1 MNKYKSLVKNSFL
14 FAIGSIGSKTISFFM
29 LPLYTRYLSTSDY
42 GQIDVFQTTITLL
55 IPIVTLQALEAV
67 FRFSVDIKDKDTASK
82 VITNGIF
89 LSIIGVFI
97 TLLLF
102 PIFNSIKPFSS
113 YTYLFYLIMFLT
125 AIEGVIRQFVR
136 GMDKINL
143 YVCVD
148 IAHTVSFVIFNIIF
162 LIKLRLG
169 INGYFISIVLAYFV
183 STCLLIIFSNIFQYI
198 AFRAFNKSFL
208 KTMLLYSIP
217 LIPNG
222 LMWWIINVSDRYML
236 TYFLGFDATGLY
248 SVSSKFPSMI
258 TMINSIF
265 FMAWQLSAMK
275 EYGKTGYSQFY
286 GNIFSVLS
294 TFLFIIIAF
303 ILLML
308 KPFMNILVA
317 EAFFESWKYV
327 PFLLVGAIFH
337 AFSSFFGTNYTAS
350 KKTIGA
356 FTTTVVGAVINIL
369 INLILIPKWG
379 IQAAAF
385 STMMAYFITWL
396 FRIFHTKKLLDF
408 KLDKINIFISTI
420 VIGLQIFALYFIKN
434 HKLFSVIGVFL
445 ILTLFLFQQ
454 SNIRKVFHIGRQIL
468 SKLKIN

>member
-1 MNKYKSLVKNSFL
+1 LDRYKSLIKNSFL

-67 FRFSVDIKDKDTASK
+67 FRFSVDMEDKDTASK
-82 VITNGIF
+82 IITNGIF
-89 LSIIGVFI
+89 LCIIGVFI

-102 PIFNSIKPFSS
+102 PIFNSIEPFSS

-125 AIEGVIRQFVR
+125 VMEGVIKQFVR
-136 GMDKINL
+136 GMDKINI
-143 YVCVD
+143 YVSAD
-148 IAHTVSFVIFNIIF
+148 IIYTVSFVIFNIIF
-162 LIKLRLG
+162 LIKLKMG
-169 INGYFISIVLAYFV
+169 ISGYFISIVLSHFV
-183 STCLLIIFSNIFQYI
+183 SICLLIIFGNIFQYI
-198 AFRAFNKSFL
+198 SFSAFNKSFL

-222 LMWWIINVSDRYML
+222 LMWWIMNVSDRYMI
-236 TYFLGFDATGLY
+236 TYFLGFDATGIY
-248 SVSSKFPSMI
+248 SVASKFPTII
-258 TMINSIF
+258 TLINNMF
-265 FMAWQLSAMK
+265 FLAWQLSAMK
-275 EYGKTGYSQFY
+275 EYGKKGYSHFY

-294 TFLFIIIAF
+294 TFLFIIIAI

-308 KPFMNILVA
+308 KPFMKIFVT

-356 FTTTVVGAVINIL
+356 FITTVVGAVINIL
-369 INLILIPKWG
+369 INIILIPIWG

-385 STMMAYFITWL
+385 STMIAYFITWL
-396 FRIFHTKKLLDF
+396 FRLFHTKKLLDF
-408 KLDKINIFISTI
+408 KLDKRNIFISTI
-420 VIGLQIFALYFIKN
+420 VISSQIFALYFIKN
-434 HKLFSVIGVFL
+434 QSLFFAIAIIL
-445 ILTLFLFQQ
+445 ILTLFLFHQ
-454 SNIRKVFHIGRQIL
+454 SNIRKVFYIGRQIL
-468 SKLKIN
+468 SKLKK